1 MQERAWATSTLRGR
15 TTGTKMES
23 IRELKKKAAAL
34 EPIVRIGKSGLS
46 GTVVGEIKKQIEQK
60 KLIKVKMLR
69 SFVGAGDKKKLAAE
83 IAEKT
88 GSTLVHSVGLIA
100 VLAKK

>member
-1 MQERAWATSTLRGR
+1 MREREWATSTLKKY
-15 TTGTKMES
+15 TTGIKMEN
-23 IRELKKKAAAL
+23 IKELKRKAAAL

-46 GTVVGEIKKQIEQK
+46 DTVVGEIKKQIEQK

-69 SFVGAGDKKKLAAE
+69 SFVGTEDKKQIARQM
-83 IAEKT
+83 AEKT
-88 GSTLVHSVGLIA
+88 GSVLVQSVGLTV